1 MHIAGF
7 ILVQRQPWYSVE
19 IHSACTVQNE
29 SISELTMS
37 PTAPEKMESSSAFT
51 SFENTTIWFLGT
63 INCIIVAV
71 VFSKGKPFRQ
81 PTYTNYIFVL
91 VLITQLGVCLFI
103 LFADIPELYRR
114 LDLLCTPI
122 LWRVSI
128 VIMLSLNFIVSLVA
142 EVQRSPDGSATRTHG
157 PWMEELD
164 SDAGPLS
171 ARSLL
176 CHSPMLFF
184 LNEKKKKKTVA
195 LKNKTTA
202 RQMSSVIAIMSTIS
216 SRKRFWCLVEVLL
229 NLTINHRK
237 GQLPQLR
244 EENHNTRAL

>member
-142 EVQRSPDGSATRTHG
+142 ECRKKTEGETTASQFPS
-157 PWMEELD
+157 
-164 SDAGPLS
+164 
-171 ARSLL
+171 SLN
-176 CHSPMLFF
+176 FF
-184 LNEKKKKKTVA
+184 LGNKLF
-195 LKNKTTA
+195 LKLTS
-202 RQMSSVIAIMSTIS
+202 RLPFMLYRLDLCLMVIM
-216 SRKRFWCLVEVLL
+216 SRKRFWESGSMSKVRQFGLDHLL
-229 NLTINHRK
+229 SLFFPFRWAGKSWEGMGCMVIK
-237 GQLPQLR
+237 YQSLP
-244 EENHNTRAL
+244 

>member
-142 EVQRSPDGSATRTHG
+142 EMESRCVTQARVQWCNPGLLQPLPPGFSQFFAASQAARITANTQSTGATWH
-157 PWMEELD
+157 
-164 SDAGPLS
+164 
-171 ARSLL
+171 
-176 CHSPMLFF
+176 ML
-184 LNEKKKKKTVA
+184 
-195 LKNKTTA
+195 
-202 RQMSSVIAIMSTIS
+202 
-216 SRKRFWCLVEVLL
+216 
-229 NLTINHRK
+229 
-237 GQLPQLR
+237 
-244 EENHNTRAL
+244 